1 MLPSLP
7 ALKRAEA
14 RAPERGVYAASA
26 TIVFGSV
33 EFFMRVYAG
42 GTKRHE
48 EKQTGEGERWHG
60 AGKFQCCICRPRF
73 FVFRFGAVRQPISVV
88 LPKHG
93 RMFLPPWGRGLGW
106 VARIDMGNTL
116 STHMG
121 NTSIFVGRSLQS
133 HKNCYTLRRKP
144 LKAQLTGFAT
154 KCVVVRLHAKSALQ
168 ADAERRK
175 CYPCLCSLCYPC
187 LCAVP

>member
-1 MLPSLP
+1 MLLSLP

-33 EFFMRVYAG
+33 EFFMCVYAG
-42 GTKRHE
+42 GTTRHE

-60 AGKFQCCICRPRF
+60 AGKFECCICRPRF

-93 RMFLPPWGRGLGW
+93 RMFLPLRGERVGVRGNEANSDFRRTTIPGIVKLRESLGW
-106 VARIDMGNTL
+106 AYVSKFDMRPFALTETSEMPLLTL
-116 STHMG
+116 
-121 NTSIFVGRSLQS
+121 Q
-133 HKNCYTLRRKP
+133 P
-144 LKAQLTGFAT
+144 LT
-154 KCVVVRLHAKSALQ
+154 
-168 ADAERRK
+168 E
-175 CYPCLCSLCYPC
+175 
-187 LCAVP
+187 